1 MLNLGTKEGLRKESD
16 KGRSRH
22 LGVDLMEVPWAE
34 LGDLTKSKRW
44 GELGPQS
51 HPMGFPIK
59 DGEPGHIIVNMGD
72 WFSSPLLLGT
82 EEVGEFVVV

>member
-1 MLNLGTKEGLRKESD
+1 
-16 KGRSRH
+16 
-22 LGVDLMEVPWAE
+22 
-34 LGDLTKSKRW
+34 
-44 GELGPQS
+44 
-51 HPMGFPIK
+51 MGFPIK